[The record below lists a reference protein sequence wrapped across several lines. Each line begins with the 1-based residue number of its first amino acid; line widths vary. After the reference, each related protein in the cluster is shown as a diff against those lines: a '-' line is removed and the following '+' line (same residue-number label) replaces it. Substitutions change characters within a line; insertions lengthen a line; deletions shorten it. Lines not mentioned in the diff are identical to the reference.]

1 LSESGAAN
9 YNIIGGMGKVL
20 EIRGKSYLYWR
31 GYEIMGLNELDSCLK
46 NKEEQEQNERI
57 QQILEMFRKQ
67 LNEQTTAEYEEYKA
81 KSRRDPNAFT
91 IMFTDPL
98 DDLDDPDEMN
108 D

>member
-1 LSESGAAN
+1 
-9 YNIIGGMGKVL
+9 
-20 EIRGKSYLYWR
+20 
-31 GYEIMGLNELDSCLK
+31 MGLNELDSCLK

-108 D
+108 QNRGPQSDIRGGRVHIPQFCGFPAQREQLP